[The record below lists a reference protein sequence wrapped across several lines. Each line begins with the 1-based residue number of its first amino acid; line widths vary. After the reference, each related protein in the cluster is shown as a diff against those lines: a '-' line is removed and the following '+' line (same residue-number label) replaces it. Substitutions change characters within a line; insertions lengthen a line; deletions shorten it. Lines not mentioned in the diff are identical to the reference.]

1 MNEQVRTLIRER
13 IRTGQLP
20 DSPLDKV
27 YGGNGSNTACA
38 CCGGN
43 IGWHDI
49 EYEVRLN
56 TSPYVLLVH
65 LDCHRIWWE
74 ESRQSRESRESRVP
88 ENRRRSQ

>member
-1 MNEQVRTLIRER
+1 MNEQARTLIRER
-13 IRTGQLP
+13 LRTGQLP
-20 DSPLDKV
+20 LNPREKV

-56 TSPYVLLVH
+56 ASPYVLLVH
-65 LDCHRIWWE
+65 LDCYRIWWE
-74 ESRQSRESRESRVP
+74 ESRAPDS
-88 ENRRRSQ
+88 RRRSQ